1 MGLWKSQE
9 RIKRTASRF
18 GRLLPCHLHHVR
30 NFPQAL
36 VLCLSGHLI
45 QVHWATFPGGC
56 ETEIRCAAC
65 WTRAGL
71 DTKIN
76 EAWTPGSQSW
86 EPKRRRE
93 IYKVIVWQGWLK
105 SASGAGHFWGALML
119 CFRGESMCLTARDH
133 TSWLIPASSIFL
145 SPMSTTTHPNRPL
158 TKCLLVMT
166 TSNTNISSVTAEVWV
181 NNSDG
186 ICLWNLTTKYTL
198 FFSMQNLWKTPSHV
212 WNELLCQLET
222 LRISLGL
229 RSGSLTNWCISWLHR
244 PAEGLWSEL
253 NWPVSQKTGIKHSR
267 AHEGNVACPGH
278 KAVCLVAEAGV
289 KSRLLDI
296 NLGFLSLCA
305 LSDCPGPYL
314 KKEKQSW
321 C

>member
-1 MGLWKSQE
+1 M
-9 RIKRTASRF
+9 
-18 GRLLPCHLHHVR
+18 
-30 NFPQAL
+30 
-36 VLCLSGHLI
+36 
-45 QVHWATFPGGC
+45 
-56 ETEIRCAAC
+56 RCAAR
-65 WTRAGL
+65 WDRAGL

-76 EAWTPGSQSW
+76 EAWTPGPWSW

-93 IYKVIVWQGWLK
+93 IYKVIVWQGRRK
-105 SASGAGHFWGALML
+105 SAPGAGRFLRGLML
-119 CFRGESMCLTARDH
+119 CFRGESMCLMARDH
-133 TSWLIPASSIFL
+133 TSWLIPASSIVL
-145 SPMSTTTHPNRPL
+145 GSMSSTTFPNRLL
-158 TKCLLVMT
+158 TKCLLVMMT
-166 TSNTNISSVTAEVWV
+166 NNTNVSSVTAEVCA

-212 WNELLCQLET
+212 WNELLCQLKT

-229 RSGSLTNWCISWLHR
+229 CSGSLTNWCFSWLCR
-244 PAEGLWSEL
+244 LAEGLWSEL

-278 KAVCLVAEAGV
+278 KAVCLVAGAGV

-296 NLGFLSLCA
+296 NLGFLSPCA

-314 KKEKQSW
+314 KKKKRKTELMLIEGWEGQRKQKRHKAIVPLF
-321 C
+321 